1 MANIVFSPFFEK
13 VFLFLK
19 FTGTAVQTVQ
29 PLLSKG
35 CSCTTSVPLSQF
47 YSYKV
52 CPLLIF
58 DFLKTEKWCENYYGQ
73 LAVAVPSHP
82 PQKKAPIVSK
92 GEIDRGIKSTEY

>member
-1 MANIVFSPFFEK
+1 MPYIVFSPFFEK

-35 CSCTTSVPLSQF
+35 CGCTTSVPLSHFQGLSIGTRDSF
-47 YSYKV
+47 W
-52 CPLLIF
+52 
-58 DFLKTEKWCENYYGQ
+58 FLKTEKWWENYYGQ

-82 PQKKAPIVSK
+82 LHKKSPDRFG
-92 GEIDRGIKSTEY
+92 GEIDRGIESTEC